1 MQIQLIL
8 VACRVSKDET
18 CWNLSYGFKQIAP
31 CFVPSVLSDLGVKP
45 AETFVFLVSHKENK
59 GEKRMISW
67 IIQRRFNIQI
77 PNMLLYRNFQ
87 ISLCYNS
94 ARQLLNSFIL
104 KELLYVIHVRRA
116 KKRGTLTPFFWIWLW
131 TWNIWHISFVCSLV
145 ICIVLRLNF
154 LMAETLLCVCI
165 HIYVY
170 TCVYYIYIYI
180 FNIVFLSCIFCLNFI
195 LPILL
200 FIYYFPLSW
209 LIFLLTLIQIN
220 ICHEII
226 GFGWELYFHTK
237 SQMLKLSKF

>member
-1 MQIQLIL
+1 
-8 VACRVSKDET
+8 
-18 CWNLSYGFKQIAP
+18 
-31 CFVPSVLSDLGVKP
+31 
-45 AETFVFLVSHKENK
+45 
-59 GEKRMISW
+59 MISW
-67 IIQRRFNIQI
+67 IIQRRLNIQI

-94 ARQLLNSFIL
+94 ARRLLNSFIL
-104 KELLYVIHVRRA
+104 KELLYVIHVKRA
-116 KKRGTLTPFFWIWLW
+116 KKRGTLTLFFWIWLW

-145 ICIVLRLNF
+145 ICTVLRLNF
-154 LMAETLLCVCI
+154 LMTETLLCVCI

-170 TCVYYIYIYI
+170 T
-180 FNIVFLSCIFCLNFI
+180 LSCIFCLNFI

-237 SQMLKLSKF
+237 SQILKLSKF